1 MWQAG
6 DIGVLLE
13 DHQSGDGG
21 KGGDYREILK
31 RKVNGKK
38 MLVMPSETDQYFRPE
53 DSEVEVEYL
62 EKGELAVIPTI
73 WGHVAGGGVNEENTQ
88 WMSERIEKWLT
99 S

>member
-1 MWQAG
+1 MRR
-6 DIGVLLE
+6 I
-13 DHQSGDGG
+13 S
-21 KGGDYREILK
+21 
-31 RKVNGKK
+31 
-38 MLVMPSETDQYFRPE
+38 YFRPE

-73 WGHVAGGGVNEENTQ
+73 WGHVAGGGVNEENTK